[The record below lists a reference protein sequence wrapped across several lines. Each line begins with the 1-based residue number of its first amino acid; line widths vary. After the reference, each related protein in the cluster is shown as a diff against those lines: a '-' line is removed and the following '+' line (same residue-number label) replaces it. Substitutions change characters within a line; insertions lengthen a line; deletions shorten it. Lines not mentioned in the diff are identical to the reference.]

1 MRYFVKKTITL
12 IITLFIVSLLAF
24 LAFQIIPGD
33 PVTKM
38 LGTEATPE
46 AVAALRTELGL
57 DLPVPARYWNWL
69 TGILR
74 GDMGISYSYS
84 MPVNDML
91 SDKLPVTAMLTI
103 MSFLITVVLS
113 IPLGILAGSVRNP
126 VLDKIV
132 TVVDQFFMS
141 IPAFF
146 VGVLAC
152 YIFGVALRV
161 FVPGNFIQPSVDPV
175 GCLQYMIFPAM
186 SIAIPR
192 IAMTVKMLRGSMLHE
207 LGQDYVRT
215 ATSRGASRRTILG
228 SHVLRNALIP
238 TIAFLAIS
246 AAEIMT
252 NTIIIEQVFN
262 IPGIG
267 RLLLASIGNRD
278 FPVVQAIVVIFA
290 AWIVLVHFIAD
301 LLYQLVD
308 PRLRLR

>member
-46 AVAALRTELGL
+46 VVAALRAELGL
-57 DLPVPARYWNWL
+57 DLPIPVRYWNWL
-69 TGILR
+69 KDFLWG
-74 GDMGISYSYS
+74 GMGNSYSYS
-84 MPVNDML
+84 MPVSEML
-91 SDKLPVTAMLTI
+91 ADKLPITAMLAV
-103 MSFLITVVLS
+103 MAFLITVVLS
-113 IPLGILAGSVRNP
+113 IPLGILSGSVRNS

-132 TVVDQFFMS
+132 TIIDQFFMS

-146 VGVLAC
+146 VGVLSC
-152 YIFGVALRV
+152 YIFGIALRC
-161 FVPGNFIQPSVDPV
+161 FVPGNFIQPTDDLM
-175 GCLQYMIFPAM
+175 GCLNYMIFPAV
-186 SIAIPR
+186 SIAVPR
-192 IAMTVKMLRGSMLHE
+192 IAMTVKMLRGAMLNE
-207 LGQDYVRT
+207 LGQDYIRT
-215 ATSRGASRRTILG
+215 AQSRGATRCTILV

-252 NTIIIEQVFN
+252 GTIIIEQVFN

-267 RLLLASIGNRD
+267 RLLIASIGNRD

-290 AWIVLVHFIAD
+290 AWIVIVHFIAD